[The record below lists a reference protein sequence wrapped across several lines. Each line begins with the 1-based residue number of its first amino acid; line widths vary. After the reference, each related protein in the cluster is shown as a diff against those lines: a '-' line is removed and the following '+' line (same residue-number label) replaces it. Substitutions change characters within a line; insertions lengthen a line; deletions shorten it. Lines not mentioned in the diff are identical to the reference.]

1 MLSDI
6 KISFFHL
13 PAMTIVMSDDRDGS
27 VAHEV
32 LVEKVE
38 ENVWLWVISQDH
50 ATKKHGV
57 SLAVADNQN
66 CLPVELLE

>member
-1 MLSDI
+1 M
-6 KISFFHL
+6 
-13 PAMTIVMSDDRDGS
+13 AMVMSDDGNGS
-27 VAHEV
+27 VIHKM
-32 LVEKVE
+32 LIEKVE
-38 ENVWLWVISQDH
+38 ESVWLWVISQDH